1 MALLPNT
8 YTIVTAASS
17 QWSAVFTVTNDD
29 GSLTDLTGKTFEMV
43 IRDRLGNVGEVLASV
58 SNDVSTADGTIQ
70 VDLQQAAVRVILNPV
85 AVNAVVSGG
94 APYTL
99 WMDPNL
105 SDATALVTGIIYVN
119 PVATP

>member
-1 MALLPNT
+1 VALLPNT

-43 IRDRLGNVGEVLASV
+43 IRDRLGNVGQVLASV
-58 SNDVSTADGTIQ
+58 SNGASTANGTIQ
-70 VDLQQAAVRVILNPV
+70 VDLQRSTVRVILNPV
-85 AVNAVVSGG
+85 AVDTVTSGG

-119 PVATP
+119 PVANP

>member
-8 YTIVTAASS
+8 YTIVTAADS
-17 QWSAVFTVTNDD
+17 QWSGVFTVQNDD
-29 GSLTDLTGKTFEMV
+29 GTNADLTNKTFEMV
-43 IRDRLGNVGEVLASV
+43 IRDRLGGVGVVLASV
-58 SNDVSTADGTIQ
+58 SSTASTADGTII
-70 VDLQQAAVRVILNPV
+70 VNLLSSSLEVILTPS
-85 AVNAVVSGG
+85 AVNTVTSGG

-105 SDATALVTGIIYVN
+105 SDATALVAGIIYVN